1 MMKKRTLEKLRKQLD
16 EDYPDWE
23 DWRLSVVEAA
33 VEVGLLDQSDLA
45 ALEVPELDFSQE
57 KMYKTLGRGDWTEDE
72 Q

>member
-23 DWRLSVVEAA
+23 DWRLSVVDAA

>member
-1 MMKKRTLEKLRKQLD
+1 MMKKRKLEKLRKQLD

-23 DWRLSVVEAA
+23 DWRLSVVDAA

-57 KMYKTLGRGDWTEDE
+57 KMYKTMGRGDWTEDE